1 MQRVISSALVLLA
14 VGVGSNAQTFTS
26 IPLPGLEIYPNGQ
39 PGKCVEVRGG
49 VFANGTPVQ
58 MQVLSQILVARREY
72 SFNHRTS
79 YDCNGSAAQKWV
91 FTRNQ
96 VQAQI
101 RLANTN
107 FCLDAGDNPF
117 QPNGN
122 TMKIWECYPTL
133 PQQRWYI
140 GDDSTIKFSDVRYG
154 VCLDLTDGRLDN
166 TNVLQTWE
174 CSANNN
180 NQLWQGGPPTSTVVA
195 IPTPITD
202 FFPTE
207 TDATLTRAP

>member
-26 IPLPGLEIYPNGQ
+26 IPLPGLEIYLNGSQ
-39 PGKCVEVRGG
+39 ENVLKFVEASLPTELLCKC
-49 VFANGTPVQ
+49 N
-58 MQVLSQILVARREY
+58 
-72 SFNHRTS
+72 
-79 YDCNGSAAQKWV
+79 YDCNGTAAQKWV

-122 TMKIWECYPTL
+122 KMKIWECYPTL
-133 PQQRWYI
+133 TQQRWYI
-140 GDDSTIKFSDVRYG
+140 GDDSTIKLSDVRYGQFG

-174 CSANNN
+174 CSANNS

-195 IPTPITD
+195 ILTPLAD

>member
-1 MQRVISSALVLLA
+1 PGPDPIPPPFP
-14 VGVGSNAQTFTS
+14 GV
-26 IPLPGLEIYPNGQ
+26 EIHPNGQ

-58 MQVLSQILVARREY
+58 I
-72 SFNHRTS
+72 
-79 YDCNGSAAQKWV
+79 YDCNGTAAQKWV
-91 FTRNQ
+91 FVRNQ

-122 TMKIWECYPTL
+122 KLKIWECYPTL
-133 PQQRWYI
+133 TQQRWYI
-140 GDDSTIKFSDVRYG
+140 GDDSTIKLSDVRYGQFG

-174 CSANNN
+174 CSINNN
-180 NQLWQGGPPTSTVVA
+180 NQLWQS
-195 IPTPITD
+195 
-202 FFPTE
+202 
-207 TDATLTRAP
+207 